1 MCYSGTLI
9 SSFRKYLQKFIAIEV
24 GSSSTLELVASFQ
37 FNWIRRHHKRPA
49 TAKPT
54 WLNHFR
60 TIIVH
65 VFLYTRKWR
74 GKSISS
80 AHTLCESVTE
90 GFYKE
95 VLDSPLEAIVVRVSN
110 VSSASWFIAHP
121 GIHFCIYIRIHI
133 SSITLQGNE
142 CKWRIVVDIYK
153 FHYSLSM
160 EDPEMT
166 NRNTYTH
173 SRRRVDA
180 ITYLPPPMYYA
191 ESGFFVS
198 SKGTL

>member
-1 MCYSGTLI
+1 MYYSGILI
-9 SSFRKYLQKFIAIEV
+9 SSFRKYLQTFRAIEV

-49 TAKPT
+49 TAKPS

-80 AHTLCESVTE
+80 THTLCESVTE

-95 VLDSPLEAIVVRVSN
+95 ILNSPLEAIVVRVSN
-110 VSSASWFIAHP
+110 VSCHPLRPDSLLTRAFTSASAYLFNHSP
-121 GIHFCIYIRIHI
+121 GEWV
-133 SSITLQGNE
+133 Q
-142 CKWRIVVDIYK
+142 
-153 FHYSLSM
+153 M
-160 EDPEMT
+160 ED
-166 NRNTYTH
+166 
-173 SRRRVDA
+173 
-180 ITYLPPPMYYA
+180 
-191 ESGFFVS
+191 S
-198 SKGTL
+198 SWHIQIPLFPLNGGSWDDK